1 LCQLH
6 INITN
11 EAGSGTNTGT
21 KTEHRG
27 KTMAYTSATHKIT
40 IKKQGIERGMTVN
53 MHRNQMDD
61 FYKWASDNGFDVELE
76 RLQPV
81 DSAFAIDSA
90 KFLFNLN
97 D

>member
-1 LCQLH
+1 ML
-6 INITN
+6 NITK
-11 EAGSGTNTGT
+11 EAGNGTNTGT

-61 FYKWASDNGFDVELE
+61 FYRWANDNGFSVELE

-81 DSAFAIDSA
+81 DSAFAIESA